1 MTHIAYLFILPL
13 LSFVAGLVYS
23 YEFRKLLARM
33 QYRRGPYFIMPQ
45 DLRKELGTNRLWQS
59 LYDIIKLWH
68 KQTLIQESS
77 SKTWFILSPIIAL
90 LLAVMSTW
98 FLVIPG
104 FNSPLGWTPLSVV
117 TVFMILAFIPVFWV
131 VGAASSGSPWALIGA
146 RREAELFLA
155 YEIPLISAIISVAIL
170 ASDLTIRG
178 IVAKQSIPYL
188 LVNPL
193 AGVAFMLAILGKLH
207 LKPFD
212 IPEADVEIVSGPF
225 TEYSGKM
232 LALIEVTKA
241 LLLFQLS
248 GLFVDLFLAGGWPS
262 SNVLG
267 ALFFFALAAIV
278 VFLLTLISALMP
290 RYRID
295 QAVSFYTKLTLV
307 ISILSLAWS
316 SIYVILL

>member
-1 MTHIAYLFILPL
+1 MISAIYLFVFPCISLI
-13 LSFVAGLVYS
+13 AGLAYS
-23 YEFRKLLARM
+23 YELRKLLARM
-33 QYRRGPYFIMPQ
+33 QHRRGPYLIMPR
-45 DLRKELGTNRLWQS
+45 DLRRGLGVSRFWQP

-77 SKTWFILSPIIAL
+77 IKTWFILSPIIAL
-90 LLAVMSTW
+90 LLSIVSTW

-104 FNSPLGWTPLSVV
+104 LNSPLSWTPLSAII
-117 TVFMILAFIPVFWV
+117 VFMILAFVPVFWV

-178 IVAKQSIPYL
+178 IVAKQGVPYL

-232 LALIEVTKA
+232 LALIEVTKV

>member
-170 ASDLTIRG
+170 ANDLTIR
-178 IVAKQSIPYL
+178 VESY
-188 LVNPL
+188 L
-193 AGVAFMLAILGKLH
+193 AGFETLFMLSFRYREEVMDAIEL
-207 LKPFD
+207 
-212 IPEADVEIVSGPF
+212 
-225 TEYSGKM
+225 
-232 LALIEVTKA
+232 
-241 LLLFQLS
+241 LS
-248 GLFVDLFLAGGWPS
+248 GNRVLMDIHDIGGVRRDVS
-262 SNVLG
+262 DE
-267 ALFFFALAAIV
+267 ALTKIRGRLRS
-278 VFLLTLISALMP
+278 LRELSP
-290 RYRID
+290 RI
-295 QAVSFYTKLTLV
+295 
-307 ISILSLAWS
+307 
-316 SIYVILL
+316 